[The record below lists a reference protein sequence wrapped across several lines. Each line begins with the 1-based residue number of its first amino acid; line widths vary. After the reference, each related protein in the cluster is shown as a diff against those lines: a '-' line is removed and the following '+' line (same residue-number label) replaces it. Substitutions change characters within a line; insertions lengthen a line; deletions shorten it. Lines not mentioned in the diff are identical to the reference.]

1 MGSLLE
7 LKTRTR
13 NYTCLSRTKVTR
25 KKVWKEEE
33 ETHRCA
39 LVGLTE
45 QRWPYCHPNP
55 KGSVA
60 KVEKGT

>member
-39 LVGLTE
+39 LVRAHKAKVALL
-45 QRWPYCHPNP
+45 PP
-55 KGSVA
+55 KPRGSVA
-60 KVEKGT
+60 KVKKGT